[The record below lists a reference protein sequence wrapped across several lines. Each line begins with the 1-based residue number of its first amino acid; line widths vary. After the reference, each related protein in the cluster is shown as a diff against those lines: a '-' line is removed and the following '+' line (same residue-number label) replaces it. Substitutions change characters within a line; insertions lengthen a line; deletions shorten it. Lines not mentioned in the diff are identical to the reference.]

1 MANSKIAV
9 LEEEMRR
16 LEDELRSYS
25 NVADHQVAHIR
36 ASIERI
42 KEQIEEEKNK
52 KLKNL
57 QKASAQVGD
66 MIAQKNA
73 KQMAQS
79 NSGVHG

>member
-42 KEQIEEEKNK
+42 KEEIEEEKNK
-52 KLKNL
+52 KSKKI
-57 QKASAQVGD
+57 QEASAKMDAKLV
-66 MIAQKNA
+66 QKNA
-73 KQMAQS
+73 MQMAQN